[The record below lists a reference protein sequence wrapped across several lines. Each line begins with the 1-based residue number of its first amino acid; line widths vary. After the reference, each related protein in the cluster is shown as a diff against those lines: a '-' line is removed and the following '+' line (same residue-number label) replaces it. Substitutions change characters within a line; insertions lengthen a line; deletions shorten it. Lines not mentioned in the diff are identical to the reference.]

1 MVKRPRKPCL
11 HHTYVPLTPNVY
23 LPMLPFRKCHLQIL
37 RSLYDCKGGQGD
49 GDSNSSALLGDAVG
63 ANDGSNGGGGG
74 RGENGNEG
82 NGDAAGSSTSDAMEI
97 GEANVKREKSD
108 RDAAGNDN
116 VNESPVCS
124 GVWVLIDRFLQQR
137 KEYRPHEQRHLHWLK
152 VNAEAKSR
160 LDHLLSMSSSVEED
174 DIRPSQSR
182 LSLTPRTPIFS
193 MSRRGSTS
201 NLSLTPLS
209 SNRNPPRSSQS
220 DRDVASAIPSWNLIN
235 QMVRRRSRLCNRSCQ
250 SFRSQPFLA
259 ELQNEAQMRCEVL
272 ETVLVNLNTG
282 KRKNNA
288 REAMIHLLSGK
299 RQKLGMDV
307 YELTAPSLF
316 GHLCSSKYSESVK
329 TDLDAE
335 GDCYEDYIVETKMK
349 IHLWSSL
356 LLSLK
361 EIS

>member
-1 MVKRPRKPCL
+1 
-11 HHTYVPLTPNVY
+11 
-23 LPMLPFRKCHLQIL
+23 MLPFRKCHLQIL
-37 RSLYDCKGGQGD
+37 RSLYDRQGGRGD
-49 GDSNSSALLGDAVG
+49 GDSISSALLGGAVG
-63 ANDGSNGGGGG
+63 ANDGSNGCGGGCEC
-74 RGENGNEG
+74 GENGNGENG
-82 NGDAAGSSTSDAMEI
+82 NAA
-97 GEANVKREKSD
+97 ANVKREKID
-108 RDAAGNDN
+108 RDAAGNDS
-116 VNESPVCS
+116 VTESPVGS
-124 GVWVLIDRFLQQR
+124 GVWVLIERFLQQR
-137 KEYRPHEQRHLHWLK
+137 KEYRPHEQRHFHWLK
-152 VNAEAKSR
+152 VNAEAKYR

-193 MSRRGSTS
+193 MSGRGSTS

-235 QMVRRRSRLCNRSCQ
+235 QMVQRRSRLCNRSCQ

-272 ETVLVNLNTG
+272 ETVLVNLNMG
-282 KRKNNA
+282 KRKNNV
-288 REAMIHLLSGK
+288 RESEKSTIHLLAGK

-307 YELTAPSLF
+307 YEPTAPSLF

-335 GDCYEDYIVETKMK
+335 CDCGEDYIVVTKMK